1 MTLVRLRRHAPE
13 AQIAEA
19 CSVCGTRGTEDLK
32 DHLLVGTPG
41 TPTHDG
47 TVCAGCG
54 AVIDRVARKFGS
66 DLTVTVEEA
75 QQNASP
81 REITTPTETPA
92 DAAPKH
98 RASH

>member
-19 CSVCGTRGTEDLK
+19 CSVCGTRGSDDLK

-54 AVIDRVARKFGS
+54 AVIDSVARKFGS
-66 DLTVTVEEA
+66 DLTVTVEDA
-75 QQNASP
+75 QQNAGA
-81 REITTPTETPA
+81 REITTPTDAPA
-92 DAAPKH
+92 DSGPRD